1 MKRDQVVDVAGTR
14 GEKRRK
20 IDDEGESKLSTALI
34 QLKSHQKS
42 TSVVPENSPSP
53 ASFDGLAA
61 TSPKSDHVEVSC
73 ISGHDGCELT
83 EENVK
88 FSDLDEERE
97 DIATSKC
104 NSETGESGH
113 TSPLREY
120 QAEPGELE
128 STASPAVEAYSLKI
142 KKSTPEKMPS
152 EAEIEDFFAAAEKKI
167 QKQFA
172 EKYNFDIVE
181 DKPLEGRYEWV
192 QLQP

>member
-1 MKRDQVVDVAGTR
+1 MKRDQEVVDVAGTR

-20 IDDEGESKLSTALI
+20 IDEGESKLSTALI

-53 ASFDGLAA
+53 VSFDGPAA
-61 TSPKSDHVEVSC
+61 SPKSDHVEVSC

-83 EENVK
+83 EENLK

-104 NSETGESGH
+104 NSETGESGD

-120 QAEPGELE
+120 QAELGELE
-128 STASPAVEAYSLKI
+128 STASPRVEAYSLKI